1 MKIIVNTRVI
11 DFSLKHSSNFLK
23 KQLKTQ
29 NGTNARDDHLIN

>member
-1 MKIIVNTRVI
+1 MISKIQVI

-29 NGTNARDDHLIN
+29 SGTDARDNHLIN